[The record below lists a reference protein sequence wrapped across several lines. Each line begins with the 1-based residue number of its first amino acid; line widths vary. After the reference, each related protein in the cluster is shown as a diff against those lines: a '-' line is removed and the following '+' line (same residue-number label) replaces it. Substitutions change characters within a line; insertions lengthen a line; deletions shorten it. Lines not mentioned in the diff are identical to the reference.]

1 MGKYYISFGKDFKKV
16 IMAGNPYHACITV
29 FKDYFLNN
37 SEDAPTTIS
46 NCFRISQKGF
56 DEHDDDE
63 LISTAMII
71 QLIAMSNKAKKD
83 LAKLSQKKNN
93 INKTGF

>member
-1 MGKYYISFGKDFKKV
+1 MGKYYVSFGKDFKKV
-16 IMAGNPYHACITV
+16 IIGGNPYHACINV
-29 FKDYFLNN
+29 FKQYFLNN
-37 SEDAPTTIS
+37 DSEPPTTIS
-46 NCFRISQKGF
+46 NCFRVNQKGF

-71 QLIAMSNKAKKD
+71 KLIAMSNKAKKD